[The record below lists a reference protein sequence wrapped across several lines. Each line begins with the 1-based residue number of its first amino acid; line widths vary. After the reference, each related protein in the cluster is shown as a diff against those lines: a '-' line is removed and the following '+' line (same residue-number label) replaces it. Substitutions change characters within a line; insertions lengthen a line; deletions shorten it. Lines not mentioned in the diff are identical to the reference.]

1 MSVLLQLTSV
11 FQEVF
16 DNAELTITPTTNS
29 HDIADWD
36 SVAQVKL
43 VLAVEE
49 VFAVRFTS
57 DEISN
62 IHSVGDFI
70 SAVARQ
76 KGSVE

>member
-1 MSVLLQLTSV
+1 MSALLQLTSV

-16 DNAELTITPTTNS
+16 DDAELTITPATNS

-76 KGSVE
+76 KGSVG